1 MSSVKVDSIVGSQMP
16 LPKILGVGDSQ
27 TFVALASQT
36 DFVLTSITRYHQVRV
51 FVGLVEATYTW
62 LNATTIRISAPVV
75 AVNNKVHVF
84 KVINTAA
91 LANATEKA
99 FCTARVTYRLVGST
113 VTIVEAYNVSSVQY
127 NSAGDVVVN
136 FTNPMANT
144 TYGIGGSIIGGL
156 GSVPC
161 IAGTINGGATLK
173 TTAQCRV
180 NTYLAG
186 ATPTPTN
193 FYEQTILFFGGV

>member
-1 MSSVKVDSIVGSQMP
+1 MSSVRVDNINASQMP
-16 LPKILGVGDSQ
+16 LPVIQGVGDVQ
-27 TFVALASQT
+27 TFVALSGQT
-36 DFVLTSITRYHQVRV
+36 DYTLTSINRYHRTRV
-51 FVGLVEATYTW
+51 FVNLVEATYTW
-62 LNATTIRISAPVV
+62 LTTTTIRISSPIV
-75 AVNNKVHVF
+75 ANDKVHVF
-84 KVINTAA
+84 KVINAAA

-173 TTAQCRV
+173 TTTQCRV